1 MKGDFS
7 RLLFAPRKHYS
18 SVRLQQGR
26 VTLDRDW
33 NEQAS
38 IREQHERTVFE
49 ELVGACGS
57 PSAGGFALIREG
69 TTLHV
74 TAGRSYVGGFC
85 CELEHDV
92 PLDQLL
98 ARAITPSRGR
108 TDLVYLD
115 VWERHMTAI
124 DDPGL
129 LEVALNGAD
138 TTTRLRVAWKLAVRE
153 DVGTVSISETAA
165 LLPRGPDGIMYA
177 RAPNGYSGPDNQLYR
192 VEIHAGGDADTATF
206 KWSRNNGSTV
216 FAIEQFI
223 APTSVSVVV
232 RPGAQRSLAVDDW
245 VEVSGDESES
255 ADVGGTLARVTELGG
270 DTTVV
275 LDRAVSQHSG
285 EGHPRL
291 RPWDQ
296 RSGPALPLATEWTEL
311 EAGIEVRFSDG
322 EYRSGDYW
330 TIPAR
335 PAIDSIEWPGDRG
348 PDGIEHR
355 YAPVALVTW
364 NQTSHRWDAQI
375 DDCRRVFTPLTDVHA
390 ELAQLRQ
397 EVAELRKHRAET

>member
-38 IREQHERTVFE
+38 IRERQERRLFE
-49 ELVGACGS
+49 ELVGPWGS

-98 ARAITPSRGR
+98 ARAIPPSRGR

-138 TTTRLRVAWKLAVRE
+138 TTTRLCVAWRLAVRE
-153 DVGTVSISETAA
+153 DVGTVSITDAAA

-177 RAPNGYSGPDNQLYR
+177 RAPSGYSGPENRLYR

-216 FAIEQFI
+216 FAIDQFVG
-223 APTSVSVVV
+223 PTSVSLIVPSSAEAPLV
-232 RPGAQRSLAVDDW
+232 VDDW

-255 ADVGGTLARVTELGG
+255 ASVAGALARVTELRG
-270 DTTVV
+270 DATVV
-275 LDRAVSQHSG
+275 LDRAVSLHCG
-285 EGHPRL
+285 EGHTRL
-291 RPWDQ
+291 RRWDQ

-311 EAGIEVRFSDG
+311 EAGIEVRFSAG

-335 PAIDSIEWPGDRG
+335 PATGSIEWPEDRA
-348 PDGIEHR
+348 PDGVEHR

-364 NQTSHRWDAQI
+364 SQAAKALDPTIR
-375 DDCRRVFTPLTDVHA
+375 DCRRVFTPLTELHA
-390 ELAQLRQ
+390 ELSRLGR
-397 EVAELRKHRAET
+397 EVAELRKHRADT